1 MIRRQANTGPGGA
14 AAASMSSLLVGPAG
28 YSLNGGDGA
37 ESSEQAKMPSRGR
50 NGRKPRLTTDD
61 KRFHSTNKRNESR
74 GSKERIDEQR
84 QDTAKSSW
92 PPSWL
97 TGRLGYLI

>member
-1 MIRRQANTGPGGA
+1 MSEAIDDPAVGEYGTGGGAA

-28 YSLNGGDGA
+28 YSLSGGDGA
-37 ESSEQAKMPSRGR
+37 ESSEQAKMPSRDR
-50 NGRKPRLTTDD
+50 IRRKPRLTTDD

-92 PPSWL
+92 PL
-97 TGRLGYLI
+97 RG